1 MDNDYEKQKKR
12 IADVFPENIND
23 ISRRGKTIEIYKNYL
38 MEKLTFPVKLTGIDD
53 FEWEEFYVLGPGDED
68 EYEELKK
75 TRPSY
80 KDIFSMSK
88 IDDYY
93 DEDYGLLAKV
103 TRIRDKKRFQI
114 PLADLETVDKKTK
127 EFQLLDDYS
136 VWFVNY

>member
-1 MDNDYEKQKKR
+1 MDNDYEKQKKS

-38 MEKLTFPVKLTGIDD
+38 EKKLTLPVKLTGIED
-53 FEWEEFYVLGPGDED
+53 FDWEEFYVLGPGDED

-88 IDDYY
+88 INDYY
-93 DEDYGLLAKV
+93 DEHYGLFAKV
-103 TRIRDKKRFQI
+103 TRIKDKKRFQI
-114 PLADLETVDKKTK
+114 PLVDLKTVDKKTK
-127 EFQLLDDYS
+127 EFQLLNDYS
-136 VWFVNY
+136 VWFVN

>member
-12 IADVFPENIND
+12 IADVFPDNIDD
-23 ISRRGKTIEIYKNYL
+23 ISQRGKTIEIYKNYL
-38 MEKLTFPVKLTGIDD
+38 MEKLTFPVKLTGIED

-80 KDIFSMSK
+80 KDIFNMSK

-93 DEDYGLLAKV
+93 DEHYGLFAKV
-103 TRIRDKKRFQI
+103 TRIKDKKRFQI

-136 VWFVNY
+136 VWFVN

>member
-1 MDNDYEKQKKR
+1 M
-12 IADVFPENIND
+12 
-23 ISRRGKTIEIYKNYL
+23 STIKIYKNYL
-38 MEKLTFPVKLTGIDD
+38 EKKLTVPVKLTGIDD

-80 KDIFSMSK
+80 KDIFNMSK

-93 DEDYGLLAKV
+93 DEHYGLFAKV
-103 TRIRDKKRFQI
+103 TRIKDKKRFQI
-114 PLADLETVDKKTK
+114 PLVDLKTVDKKTK

-136 VWFVNY
+136 VWFVN